1 MTSNDVDRTTESGH
15 PAMDL
20 RSRRRVLLSA
30 MLGNVVEYYDFG
42 LYGTLAV
49 IISRQFFPAGDGT
62 AALLSTYAGVV
73 LSYALRPVAAMVLGP
88 LADLKGRRFV
98 LLLTI
103 AVMSVG
109 TAGIGLLPTY
119 AAIGIAAPI
128 VLLFCRVLQGIGA
141 SVEYTTA
148 ANFIFE
154 HERGNRRNYL
164 AGLSVAST
172 SVGPLLATLVSY
184 LVITAMPTAAF
195 NSWGWRIPF
204 LLAIPMALVGIYI
217 RRHVEETPQFRQMA
231 ELAERSKVKQTP
243 FRTAVRD
250 HWGAMLRAIGLGAGQ
265 RVGSFV
271 IQAYFV
277 TAMVK
282 AGFAES
288 NALLASILTYAV
300 GPIPAI
306 WGGKLADR
314 YGARIPVIAGYGLF
328 VLLTVPTFLAIGSGS
343 LPLAVV
349 AVVAFTFINNF
360 VGAPLTTAYVMSFP
374 AEVRASASALNYNVG
389 TTALGSTAGLI
400 AVWLFG
406 LTGTNATFGWY
417 MTGVCVVSILVALF
431 AMPAAV
437 DEQRRQSIAEA

>member
-1 MTSNDVDRTTESGH
+1 VTTNDIRETA
-15 PAMDL
+15 PAGDPGPDL
-20 RSRRRVLLSA
+20 RARRKVLLSA
-30 MLGNVVEYYDFG
+30 MLGNVVEYYDFS

-49 IISRQFFPAGDGT
+49 IISRQFFPSGDPVVG
-62 AALLSTYAGVV
+62 LLSAYAGVV
-73 LSYALRPVAAMVLGP
+73 LAYALRPVAGMVLGP
-88 LADLKGRRFV
+88 LADLRGRRFV
-98 LLLTI
+98 LILTLV
-103 AVMSVG
+103 VMSIG
-109 TAGIGLLPTY
+109 TAGIGLMPTY
-119 AAIGIAAPI
+119 AAIGIAAP
-128 VLLFCRVLQGIGA
+128 VLVLFCRVLQGIGA

-172 SVGPLLATLVSY
+172 SVGPLLATLVSF
-184 LVITAMPTAAF
+184 LLITAMPAEAF
-195 NSWGWRIPF
+195 DAWGWRIPF
-204 LLAIPMALVGIYI
+204 LLAIPMALIGVYI
-217 RRHVEETPQFRQMA
+217 RRHVDETPQFKEMA
-231 ELAERSKVKQTP
+231 ALAEQNKVEQTP
-243 FRTAVRD
+243 FRTAVRE

-277 TAMVK
+277 TAMIN
-282 AGFAES
+282 AGFGAS
-288 NALLASILTYAV
+288 NALLASLLTYAI
-300 GPIPAI
+300 GPFPAV

-314 YGARIPVIAGYGLF
+314 YGGRVPLIVGYGLF

-343 LPLAVV
+343 LTLAVI

-374 AEVRASASALNYNVG
+374 PEVRGSASALNYNIG

-406 LTGTNATFGWY
+406 VTGTNAAFGWY
-417 MTGVCVVSILVALF
+417 MTAICVISILVAVF

-437 DEQRRQSIAEA
+437 DEHRRTAPARS

>member
-1 MTSNDVDRTTESGH
+1 MTSNDVHRTTETG
-15 PAMDL
+15 ADL

-49 IISRQFFPAGDGT
+49 IISRQFFPAGDTT
-62 AALLSTYAGVV
+62 AGLLSTYAGVV
-73 LSYALRPVAAMVLGP
+73 LSYALRPLAAMFLGP
-88 LADLKGRRFV
+88 LADLRGRRFV

-128 VLLFCRVLQGIGA
+128 VLLFCRILQGIGA

-184 LVITAMPTAAF
+184 LVITAMPAETF

-204 LLAIPMALVGIYI
+204 LLAIPMALIGIYI
-217 RRHVEETPQFRQMA
+217 RRHVEETPQFQEMA
-231 ELAERSKVKQTP
+231 ELAERSKVKQKP
-243 FRTAVRD
+243 FRTAVRE

-314 YGARIPVIAGYGLF
+314 YGARIPLVVGYGLF

-343 LPLAVV
+343 LLLAVV

-374 AEVRASASALNYNVG
+374 AEVRASASALNYNIG

-437 DEQRRQSIAEA
+437 DEQRRQSLAGA

>member
-1 MTSNDVDRTTESGH
+1 MTDNDIRETTRE
-15 PAMDL
+15 PAGDV
-20 RSRRRVLLSA
+20 RSRRKVLLSA

-49 IISRQFFPAGDGT
+49 IISRQFFPTGNSV
-62 AALLSTYAGVV
+62 AALLSTYAGLV

-88 LADLKGRRFV
+88 LADIKGRRWV
-98 LLLTI
+98 LLFTI

-119 AAIGIAAPI
+119 AAIGIAAPVI
-128 VLLFCRVLQGIGA
+128 LLLCRMLQGVGA

-184 LVITAMPTAAF
+184 LVISLMPAQAF
-195 NSWGWRIPF
+195 NDWGWRIPF
-204 LLAIPMALVGIYI
+204 LLAIPMALIGIYI
-217 RRHVEETPQFRQMA
+217 RRHVEETPQFQ
-231 ELAERSKVKQTP
+231 ELAAAAERTKVKQTP

-265 RVGSFV
+265 RIGSFV

-282 AGFAES
+282 AGFAEN
-288 NALLASILTYAV
+288 NALLASLLTYAI

-314 YGARIPVIAGYGLF
+314 YGARIPLVVGYGLF
-328 VLLTVPTFLAIGSGS
+328 VVLTVPTFLAIGSGS
-343 LPLAVV
+343 LALAVV

-374 AEVRASASALNYNVG
+374 AEVRASASALNYNIG
-389 TTALGSTAGLI
+389 TTALGSTAGLV
-400 AVWLFG
+400 AVWLFD

-417 MTGVCVVSILVALF
+417 MTGFCVLSILVALF

-437 DEQRRQSIAEA
+437 DEQRRKARTA

>member
-1 MTSNDVDRTTESGH
+1 M
-15 PAMDL
+15 
-20 RSRRRVLLSA
+20 RSRRKVILSA

-49 IISRQFFPAGDGT
+49 IISRQFFPAGDAT

-73 LSYALRPVAAMVLGP
+73 LSYALRPLAAIFLGP

-103 AVMSVG
+103 AVMNVG
-109 TAGIGLLPTY
+109 TAGIGVLPTY
-119 AAIGIAAPI
+119 AAVGIAAPVI
-128 VLLFCRVLQGIGA
+128 LLFCRVLQGIGA

-172 SVGPLLATLVSY
+172 SVGPLLATLVAY
-184 LVITAMPTAAF
+184 LVISAMPAAAF
-195 NSWGWRIPF
+195 NNWGWRIPF
-204 LLAIPMALVGIYI
+204 LLAIPMALIGIYI
-217 RRHVEETPQFRQMA
+217 RRHVEETPQFKEMA
-231 ELAERSKVKQTP
+231 ELAEASKVKQKP
-243 FRTAVRD
+243 FRTAVRE

-282 AGFAES
+282 AGFAEN
-288 NALLASILTYAV
+288 NALLASLLTYAI
-300 GPIPAI
+300 GPVPAI
-306 WGGKLADR
+306 WGGRLADR
-314 YGARIPVIAGYGLF
+314 YGARIPLVVGYGLF

-343 LPLAVV
+343 LWLAVV

-374 AEVRASASALNYNVG
+374 AEVRASASALNYNIG

-400 AVWLFG
+400 AVWLFD
-406 LTGTNATFGWY
+406 LTGTNAAFGWY
-417 MTGVCVVSILVALF
+417 MSAICAVSILVALF
-431 AMPAAV
+431 AMPGAV
-437 DEQRRQSIAEA
+437 DEQRHRSLAES

>member
-1 MTSNDVDRTTESGH
+1 MTDHDTRRTTPSG
-15 PAMDL
+15 DL
-20 RSRRRVLLSA
+20 RSRRKVIFSA

-49 IISRQFFPAGDGT
+49 IISRQFFPEGDAT

-73 LSYALRPVAAMVLGP
+73 LSYALRPVAAIFLGP
-88 LADLKGRRFV
+88 LADLRGRRFV

-103 AVMSVG
+103 AVMSLG

-119 AAIGIAAPI
+119 AAIGIAAPVI
-128 VLLFCRVLQGIGA
+128 LLLCRILQGIGA

-172 SVGPLLATLVSY
+172 SVGPLLATLVAY
-184 LVITAMPTAAF
+184 LVISAMPAQAF
-195 NSWGWRIPF
+195 NDWGWRIPF
-204 LLAIPMALVGIYI
+204 LLAIPMALIGIYI
-217 RRHVEETPQFRQMA
+217 RRHVEETPQFKEMA
-231 ELAERSKVKQTP
+231 ELAERSKVKQKP
-243 FRTAVRD
+243 FRTAVRE

-282 AGFAES
+282 AGFAEN
-288 NALLASILTYAV
+288 NALLASLLTYAI

-306 WGGKLADR
+306 WGGKLADKH
-314 YGARIPVIAGYGLF
+314 GARIPLVVGYGLF
-328 VLLTVPTFLAIGSGS
+328 VVLTVPTFLAIGSGS
-343 LPLAVV
+343 LWLAVV

-400 AVWLFG
+400 AVWLFD
-406 LTGTNATFGWY
+406 LTGTNAAFGWY
-417 MTGVCVVSILVALF
+417 MTAICAISILIALF
-431 AMPAAV
+431 AMPHSV
-437 DEQRRQSIAEA
+437 DEQRRKSLAEA

>member
-1 MTSNDVDRTTESGH
+1 MTSNDVHRTTEPG
-15 PAMDL
+15 ADL

-49 IISRQFFPAGDGT
+49 IISRQFFPAGDTT
-62 AALLSTYAGVV
+62 AGLLSTYAGVV
-73 LSYALRPVAAMVLGP
+73 LSYALRPLAAMFLGP
-88 LADLKGRRFV
+88 LADLRGRRFV

-128 VLLFCRVLQGIGA
+128 VLLFCRILQGIGA

-184 LVITAMPTAAF
+184 LVITAMPAETF

-204 LLAIPMALVGIYI
+204 LLAIPMALIGIYI
-217 RRHVEETPQFRQMA
+217 RRHVEETPQFQEMA
-231 ELAERSKVKQTP
+231 ELAERSKVKQKP
-243 FRTAVRD
+243 FRTAVRE

-314 YGARIPVIAGYGLF
+314 YGARIPLVVGYGLF

-343 LPLAVV
+343 LLLAVV

-374 AEVRASASALNYNVG
+374 AEVRASASALNYNIG

-437 DEQRRQSIAEA
+437 DEQRRQSLAGA

>member
-1 MTSNDVDRTTESGH
+1 LTDHDTRESTAAG
-15 PAMDL
+15 PPGSDL

-49 IISRQFFPAGDGT
+49 IISRQFFPAGDSS

-73 LSYALRPVAAMVLGP
+73 LSYALRPLAAIVLGP

-109 TAGIGLLPTY
+109 TAGIGLLPNY

-128 VLLFCRVLQGIGA
+128 ILLLCRILQGIGA

-172 SVGPLLATLVSY
+172 SVGPLLATLVAY
-184 LVITAMPTAAF
+184 LVISAMPAPAF
-195 NSWGWRIPF
+195 NAWGWRIPF
-204 LLAIPMALVGIYI
+204 LLAIPMALIGIYI
-217 RRHVEETPQFRQMA
+217 RRHVEETPQFKEMA

-243 FRTAVRD
+243 FRTAVRE

-282 AGFAES
+282 AGFAEN
-288 NALLASILTYAV
+288 NALLASLLTYAI
-300 GPIPAI
+300 GPLPAI
-306 WGGKLADR
+306 WGGKLADKH
-314 YGARIPVIAGYGLF
+314 GARIPLVVGYGLF
-328 VLLTVPTFLAIGSGS
+328 VVLTVPTFLAIGSGS
-343 LPLAVV
+343 LWLAVV

-374 AEVRASASALNYNVG
+374 AEVRASASALNYNIG

-406 LTGTNATFGWY
+406 LTGSNAAFGWY
-417 MTGVCVVSILVALF
+417 MTVICVGSILVALF
-431 AMPAAV
+431 AMPHAV
-437 DEQRRQSIAEA
+437 DERRRSSLTEA

>member
-1 MTSNDVDRTTESGH
+1 VTTNDTQPTT
-15 PAMDL
+15 PAGGPDL
-20 RSRRRVLLSA
+20 RARRKVILSA
-30 MLGNVVEYYDFG
+30 MLGNVVEYYDFS

-49 IISRQFFPAGDGT
+49 IISHQFFPSGDTMVGLMS
-62 AALLSTYAGVV
+62 AYAGVV
-73 LSYALRPVAAMVLGP
+73 LAYALRPLAGMVLGP

-98 LLLTI
+98 LILTI
-103 AVMSVG
+103 VVMSVG

-119 AAIGIAAPI
+119 AAIGVAAP
-128 VLLFCRVLQGIGA
+128 VLILFFRMLQGIGA

-172 SVGPLLATLVSY
+172 SVGPLLATLVSFA
-184 LVITAMPTAAF
+184 VISAMPTEAF
-195 NSWGWRIPF
+195 ESWGWRIPF
-204 LLAIPMALVGIYI
+204 LFAIPMALVGVYI
-217 RRHVEETPQFRQMA
+217 RRHVDETPEFKEMA
-231 ELAERSKVKQTP
+231 ALAEQNEVVQTP
-243 FRTAVRD
+243 FRTAVRE

-277 TAMVK
+277 TAMIN
-282 AGFAES
+282 AGFAAS
-288 NALLASILTYAV
+288 NALLASLLTYAI
-300 GPIPAI
+300 GPIPAV

-314 YGARIPVIAGYGLF
+314 YGGRIPLIVGYGVF
-328 VLLTVPTFLAIGSGS
+328 VLVTVPTFMAIGSGS
-343 LPLAVV
+343 LTLAVI
-349 AVVAFTFINNF
+349 AVVGFTFINNF

-374 AEVRASASALNYNVG
+374 PEVRASASALNYNIG

-406 LTGTNATFGWY
+406 LTGTNTAFGWY
-417 MTGVCVVSILVALF
+417 MTAICVLSILVAIF
-431 AMPAAV
+431 AMPPAV
-437 DEQRRQSIAEA
+437 DEHRRAAVAGS

>member
-1 MTSNDVDRTTESGH
+1 MTDQDTRRSVATG
-15 PAMDL
+15 ADL
-20 RSRRRVLLSA
+20 RSRRKVILSA

-49 IISRQFFPAGDGT
+49 IISRQFFPAGNAT

-73 LSYALRPVAAMVLGP
+73 LSYALRPLAAIFLGP

-109 TAGIGLLPTY
+109 TAGIGVLPTY
-119 AAIGIAAPI
+119 AAVGIAAPVI
-128 VLLFCRVLQGIGA
+128 LLFCRVLQGIGA

-172 SVGPLLATLVSY
+172 SVGPLLATLVAY
-184 LVITAMPTAAF
+184 LVISAMPAAAF
-195 NSWGWRIPF
+195 NNWGWRIPF

-217 RRHVEETPQFRQMA
+217 RRHVEETPQFKEMA
-231 ELAERSKVKQTP
+231 ELAEASKVKQKP
-243 FRTAVRD
+243 FRTAVRE

-282 AGFAES
+282 AGFAEN
-288 NALLASILTYAV
+288 NALLASLLTYAI
-300 GPIPAI
+300 GPVPAI

-314 YGARIPVIAGYGLF
+314 YGARIPLVVGYGLF

-343 LPLAVV
+343 LWLAVV

-374 AEVRASASALNYNVG
+374 AEVRASASALNYNIG

-400 AVWLFG
+400 AVWLFD
-406 LTGTNATFGWY
+406 LTGTNAAFGWY
-417 MTGVCVVSILVALF
+417 MTAICAVSILVALF

-437 DEQRRQSIAEA
+437 DEQRRQSLAEA

>member
-1 MTSNDVDRTTESGH
+1 LTDHDTRGSTRAEQPG
-15 PAMDL
+15 ADL
-20 RSRRRVLLSA
+20 RSRRRVILSA

-49 IISRQFFPAGDGT
+49 VLSRQFFPSGSGA
-62 AALLSTYAGVV
+62 AALLSTYAGLV

-98 LLLTI
+98 LLFTI
-103 AVMSVG
+103 TVMSVG
-109 TAGIGLLPTY
+109 TAGIGVLPNY
-119 AAIGIAAPI
+119 AAVGIAAPVI
-128 VLLFCRVLQGIGA
+128 LLLCRALQGIGA

-154 HERGNRRNYL
+154 HDRGNRRNYL

-184 LVITAMPTAAF
+184 LLISAMPAPAF
-195 NSWGWRIPF
+195 NAWGWRIPF
-204 LLAIPMALVGIYI
+204 LLAVPMALVGIYI
-217 RRHVEETPQFRQMA
+217 RRHVEETPQFKELAA
-231 ELAERSKVKQTP
+231 EAERSQVKQKP
-243 FRTAVRD
+243 FRTAVRE
-250 HWGAMLRAIGLGAGQ
+250 HWGVMLRAIGLGAGQ
-265 RVGSFV
+265 RIGSFV

-288 NALLASILTYAV
+288 NALLASILTYAI
-300 GPIPAI
+300 GPLPAI
-306 WGGKLADR
+306 WGGRVADR
-314 YGARIPVIAGYGLF
+314 YGARIPLLAGYGVF
-328 VLLTVPTFLAIGSGS
+328 VVLTVPTFLAIGSGS
-343 LPLAVV
+343 LALAVV

-374 AEVRASASALNYNVG
+374 AEVRASASALNYNIG

-400 AVWLFG
+400 AVWLFD

-417 MTGVCVVSILVALF
+417 MTGFCVLSILVALF

-437 DEQRRQSIAEA
+437 DEQRRSAVLA

>member
-1 MTSNDVDRTTESGH
+1 MTDQDIRRSVATG
-15 PAMDL
+15 ADL
-20 RSRRRVLLSA
+20 RSRRKVILSA

-49 IISRQFFPAGDGT
+49 IISRQFFPAGDAT

-73 LSYALRPVAAMVLGP
+73 LSYALRPLAAIFLGP

-103 AVMSVG
+103 AVMNVG
-109 TAGIGLLPTY
+109 TAGIGVLPTY
-119 AAIGIAAPI
+119 AAVGIAAPVI
-128 VLLFCRVLQGIGA
+128 LLFCRVLQGIGA

-172 SVGPLLATLVSY
+172 SVGPLLATLVAY
-184 LVITAMPTAAF
+184 LVISAMPAAAF
-195 NSWGWRIPF
+195 NNWGWRIPF
-204 LLAIPMALVGIYI
+204 LLAIPMALIGIYI
-217 RRHVEETPQFRQMA
+217 RRHVEETPQFKEMA
-231 ELAERSKVKQTP
+231 ELAEASKVKQKP
-243 FRTAVRD
+243 FRTAVRE

-282 AGFAES
+282 AGFAEN
-288 NALLASILTYAV
+288 NALLASLLTYAI
-300 GPIPAI
+300 GPVPAI
-306 WGGKLADR
+306 WGGRLADR
-314 YGARIPVIAGYGLF
+314 YGARIPLVVGYGLF

-343 LPLAVV
+343 LWLAVV

-374 AEVRASASALNYNVG
+374 AEVRASASALNYNIG

-400 AVWLFG
+400 AVWLFD
-406 LTGTNATFGWY
+406 LTGTNAAFGWY
-417 MTGVCVVSILVALF
+417 MSAICAVSILVALF
-431 AMPAAV
+431 AMPGAV
-437 DEQRRQSIAEA
+437 DEQRHRSLAES

>member
-1 MTSNDVDRTTESGH
+1 VTSNDVDRTTESGQ
-15 PAMDL
+15 PATDL

-49 IISRQFFPAGDGT
+49 IISRQFFPTGDGT

-73 LSYALRPVAAMVLGP
+73 LSYALRPVAAMFLGP

-98 LLLTI
+98 LLFTI

-119 AAIGIAAPI
+119 AAIGIAAPV
-128 VLLFCRVLQGIGA
+128 VLLLCRVLQGIGA

-217 RRHVEETPQFRQMA
+217 RRHVEETPQFQEMA

-243 FRTAVRD
+243 FRTAVRE

-314 YGARIPVIAGYGLF
+314 YGARIPVIVGYGVF

-343 LPLAVV
+343 LVLAVV

>member
-1 MTSNDVDRTTESGH
+1 VTSNDVDRTTESGQ
-15 PAMDL
+15 PATDL

-49 IISRQFFPAGDGT
+49 IISRQFFPTGDGT

-73 LSYALRPVAAMVLGP
+73 LSYALRPVAAMFLGP

-98 LLLTI
+98 LLFTI

-119 AAIGIAAPI
+119 AAIGIAAPV
-128 VLLFCRVLQGIGA
+128 VLLLCRVLQGIGA

-217 RRHVEETPQFRQMA
+217 RRHVEETPQFQEMA

-243 FRTAVRD
+243 FRTAVRE

-314 YGARIPVIAGYGLF
+314 YGARIPVIVGYGVF

-343 LPLAVV
+343 LVLAVV

-374 AEVRASASALNYNVG
+374 AEVRASASALNYNLG

>member
-1 MTSNDVDRTTESGH
+1 VTRNDVHRATPPGP
-15 PAMDL
+15 PATDL
-20 RSRRRVLLSA
+20 RARRRVLLSA

-49 IISRQFFPAGDGT
+49 IISRQFFPAGDTT
-62 AALLSTYAGVV
+62 AGLLSTYAGVV
-73 LSYALRPVAAMVLGP
+73 LSYALRPVAAAFLGP

-119 AAIGIAAPI
+119 AAIGVAAPI
-128 VLLFCRVLQGIGA
+128 VLLFCRMLQGIGA

-184 LVITAMPTAAF
+184 LVITAMPAEAF

-217 RRHVEETPQFRQMA
+217 RRHVEETPQFKEMA

-243 FRTAVRD
+243 FRTAVRE

-288 NALLASILTYAV
+288 NALLASILTYAI

-314 YGARIPVIAGYGLF
+314 YGARIPVIVGYGLF

-343 LPLAVV
+343 LTLAVV

-437 DEQRRQSIAEA
+437 DEQRRRSAVEA

>member
-1 MTSNDVDRTTESGH
+1 MTDNDIRETTRE
-15 PAMDL
+15 PAGDV
-20 RSRRRVLLSA
+20 RSRRKVLLSA

-49 IISRQFFPAGDGT
+49 IISRQFFPTGNSV
-62 AALLSTYAGVV
+62 AALLSTYAGLV

-88 LADLKGRRFV
+88 LADIKGRRWV
-98 LLLTI
+98 LLFTI

-119 AAIGIAAPI
+119 AAIGIAAPVI
-128 VLLFCRVLQGIGA
+128 LLLCRMLQGVGA

-184 LVITAMPTAAF
+184 LVISLMPAQAF
-195 NSWGWRIPF
+195 NDWGWRIPF
-204 LLAIPMALVGIYI
+204 LLAIPMALIGIYI
-217 RRHVEETPQFRQMA
+217 RRHVEETPQFQ
-231 ELAERSKVKQTP
+231 ELAAAAERTKVKQTP

-265 RVGSFV
+265 RIGSFV

-282 AGFAES
+282 AGFAEN
-288 NALLASILTYAV
+288 NALLASLLTYAI
-300 GPIPAI
+300 GPVPAI

-314 YGARIPVIAGYGLF
+314 YGARIPLVVGYGLF
-328 VLLTVPTFLAIGSGS
+328 VVLTVPTFLAIGSGS
-343 LPLAVV
+343 LALAVV

-374 AEVRASASALNYNVG
+374 AEVRASASALNYNIG
-389 TTALGSTAGLI
+389 TTALGSTAGLV
-400 AVWLFG
+400 AVWLFD

-417 MTGVCVVSILVALF
+417 MTGFCVLSILVALF

-437 DEQRRQSIAEA
+437 DEQRRKARTA

>member
-1 MTSNDVDRTTESGH
+1 LTDHDTRETAAAGPPGT
-15 PAMDL
+15 DL
-20 RSRRRVLLSA
+20 RSRRKVILSA

-49 IISRQFFPAGDGT
+49 IISRQFFPTGDAST
-62 AALLSTYAGVV
+62 ALLSTYAGVV
-73 LSYALRPVAAMVLGP
+73 LSYALRPLAAIVLGP

-109 TAGIGLLPTY
+109 TAGIGLLPNY
-119 AAIGIAAPI
+119 AAIGIAAPVI
-128 VLLFCRVLQGIGA
+128 LLLCRILQGIGA

-172 SVGPLLATLVSY
+172 SVGPLLATLVAY
-184 LVITAMPTAAF
+184 LVISVMPSAAF
-195 NSWGWRIPF
+195 NDWGWRIPF

-217 RRHVEETPQFRQMA
+217 RRHVEETPQFKEMA
-231 ELAERSKVKQTP
+231 ALAERSKVKQKP
-243 FRTAVRD
+243 FRTAVRE

-282 AGFAES
+282 AGFAEN
-288 NALLASILTYAV
+288 NALLASLLTYAI
-300 GPIPAI
+300 GPFPAI
-306 WGGKLADR
+306 WGGKLADKH
-314 YGARIPVIAGYGLF
+314 GARIPLVVGYGLF
-328 VLLTVPTFLAIGSGS
+328 VVLTVPTFLAIGSGS
-343 LPLAVV
+343 LWLAVV

-374 AEVRASASALNYNVG
+374 AEVRASASALNYNLG

-406 LTGTNATFGWY
+406 LTGSNAAFGWY
-417 MTGVCVVSILVALF
+417 MTVICVVSILVALF
-431 AMPAAV
+431 AMPHAV
-437 DEQRRQSIAEA
+437 DERRRTAPAEA

>member
-1 MTSNDVDRTTESGH
+1 MTDHDTRASA
-15 PAMDL
+15 PASTDL
-20 RSRRRVLLSA
+20 RSRRKVIMSA

-49 IISRQFFPAGDGT
+49 IISRQFFPEGNAT

-73 LSYALRPVAAMVLGP
+73 LSYALRPLAAIVLGP
-88 LADLKGRRFV
+88 LADIKGRRFV

-119 AAIGIAAPI
+119 AAIGIAAPMI
-128 VLLFCRVLQGIGA
+128 LLFCRVLQGIGA

-184 LVITAMPTAAF
+184 LVISVMPAQAF
-195 NSWGWRIPF
+195 NDWGWRIPF
-204 LLAIPMALVGIYI
+204 LLSIPMALVGIYI
-217 RRHVEETPQFRQMA
+217 RRHVEETPQFKEMA
-231 ELAERSKVKQTP
+231 ELAEQNKVKQTP
-243 FRTAVRD
+243 FRTAVRE

-282 AGFAES
+282 AGFAEN
-288 NALLASILTYAV
+288 NALLASLLTYAI

-306 WGGKLADR
+306 WGGKLADKH
-314 YGARIPVIAGYGLF
+314 GARIPLVVGYGLF
-328 VLLTVPTFLAIGSGS
+328 VVLTVPTFLAIGSGS
-343 LPLAVV
+343 LWLAVV

-374 AEVRASASALNYNVG
+374 AEVRASASALNYNIG

-400 AVWLFG
+400 AVWLFD
-406 LTGTNATFGWY
+406 LTGTNAAFGWY
-417 MTGVCVVSILVALF
+417 MTAICAVSILVALF

-437 DEQRRQSIAEA
+437 DEQRRKSMAEA